1 MYYDGFLACFNTHD
15 NNSIKNMRNKLS
27 MYSFHFFLLLILS
40 SFDTHDM
47 RNKCIDF
54 YHIYIVFDFLLFAS
68 KWQNITDNIPI
79 VHSKRRLKY

>member
-1 MYYDGFLACFNTHD
+1 
-15 NNSIKNMRNKLS
+15 

-47 RNKCIDF
+47 RNECIDF
-54 YHIYIVFDFLLFAS
+54 YDIYIVFAFLLFAS
-68 KWQNITDNIPI
+68 KWQNLRDNIPI